1 MYVKRWNSKTKT
13 QWPTCT
19 FFGSDI
25 HNSHITYF
33 NWQGLITLGSSYDKN
48 ATLLCVAIIYVV
60 FLNDVTM
67 ITFGHSLKTSF
78 NSFSFTYKKVQTFA
92 IFLSEYEHT
101 VENNT
106 DFVVSDYISK

>member
-1 MYVKRWNSKTKT
+1 MYVFWKR
-13 QWPTCT
+13 
-19 FFGSDI
+19 
-25 HNSHITYF
+25 HNFHITYF
-33 NWQGLITLGSSYDKN
+33 NWQGLITLGSGSDKN

-67 ITFGHSLKTSF
+67 ITFGHSLKTRF

-92 IFLSEYEHT
+92 IFLSEYKHT

>member
-1 MYVKRWNSKTKT
+1 
-13 QWPTCT
+13 
-19 FFGSDI
+19 
-25 HNSHITYF
+25 
-33 NWQGLITLGSSYDKN
+33 
-48 ATLLCVAIIYVV
+48 
-60 FLNDVTM
+60 M
-67 ITFGHSLKTSF
+67 ITFGHSLKTRF